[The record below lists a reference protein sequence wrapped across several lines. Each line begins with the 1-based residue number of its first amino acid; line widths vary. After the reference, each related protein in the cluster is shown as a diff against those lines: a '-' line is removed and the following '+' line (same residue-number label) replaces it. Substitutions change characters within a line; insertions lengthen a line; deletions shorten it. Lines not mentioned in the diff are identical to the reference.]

1 MQASD
6 TMIRCHLMKRGIIFG
21 IIFIEVITLLL
32 IYFIFFS
39 PTTSPIISMDSDGD
53 GHPNSSDV
61 SPHDSNNWTYLSA
74 TLYITVVNSNAISP
88 ISYEIKVDKFNW
100 TPFGENTIEAGSTTN
115 MTGMF
120 TFQAGVVKGTT
131 VTIIASS
138 FIDGAKLNTDTWTGF
153 VGNNEIKNVTMT
165 I

>member
-1 MQASD
+1 
-6 TMIRCHLMKRGIIFG
+6 MKRGIIVSMV
-21 IIFIEVITLLL
+21 FIEVITLLL
-32 IYFIFFS
+32 IYFIFFN
-39 PTTSPIISMDSDGD
+39 PTTSPIYSMDSDGD

-61 SPHDSNNWTYLSA
+61 SPYDSNNWTYLSA
-74 TLYITVVNSNAISP
+74 TLHITIVNSNPISP
-88 ISYEIKVDKFNW
+88 ISYEIKYNKRDW
-100 TPFGENTIEAGSTTN
+100 TPRIGNTIEAGSTTN
-115 MTGMF
+115 LTSMMI

-138 FIDGAKLNTDTWTGF
+138 FIDGVKIKTDTWTGF